1 MFQNNIHQNC
11 SGCLA
16 IKLLHHVHNDATSG
30 KHWNEGSYCH
40 VLFVFGVFFNICW
53 ILSLLIAI
61 TLPENPD
68 KGHFQNTSLDS
79 LDILNTD
86 GSCSDF
92 FSDFRTFLY
101 VIEV

>member
-61 TLPENPD
+61 TP
-68 KGHFQNTSLDS
+68 KTQIK
-79 LDILNTD
+79 DIFKTQVWTLW
-86 GSCSDF
+86 
-92 FSDFRTFLY
+92 TF
-101 VIEV
+101 